1 MADFRITHPVRFVP
15 MLMILVF
22 NPIFFLYFGKF
33 FAKIIRHTINLRNFA
48 SEHIVVI
55 ALML

>member
-33 FAKIIRHTINLRNFA
+33 FAKIIRHTINLRNF
-48 SEHIVVI
+48 S
-55 ALML
+55 L